1 MKKFFK
7 TLWSVAW
14 PVAVYFAMS
23 LVVLL
28 VQSMVVLFQEYYATG
43 TFDLENI
50 INSMVEESLA
60 STGIVC
66 VLASVMCIL
75 IVNAD
80 RKKHPEENEYVY
92 PKLLLP
98 SIIAAAGACIF
109 GNMLLSFSGLPEND
123 DAFQMVNEA
132 ILGSEVWLQILVA
145 VILAPLTEE
154 LLFRGVVYKRI
165 DRAYGFWPA
174 AIISSLLFGA
184 LHGNLSQFIYAS
196 ALGMLFAYAYYKSGK
211 LSVCIIMH
219 LAANA
224 VSLLLDGIVL
234 LFEDPAIYSIAM
246 TVLGAVLLAVGLIMM
261 IKSPEKQPK
270 PLEN

>member
-28 VQSMVVLFQEYYATG
+28 VQSMAALFQEYYATG
-43 TFDLENI
+43 TFDVENI

-60 STGIVC
+60 STGVVC

-80 RKKHPEENEYVY
+80 RKKHPEENEFVY

-109 GNMLLSFSGLPEND
+109 GNMLLSFSGLLEND

-246 TVLGAVLLAVGLIMM
+246 TVFGAVLLTAGLIMM
-261 IKSPEKQPK
+261 IKSPAKQPK